1 MTKLVRTAFVAL
13 LVAGVV
19 QAAGATSIH
28 SPSVAVA
35 LWQDSVA
42 QEVEVQDTSVLFSSH
57 DLLEF
62 TLEFDWET
70 VTRDTDSLEA
80 QEHPA
85 VIVFTDETGTE
96 RRFDIK
102 VRTRGHFRRVRRN
115 CEFPPLW
122 FNFPKSQMT
131 GTVFQGQNR
140 VKLYSHCQNG
150 RDDYNQY
157 VVQEYLVNRLLN
169 TVMDMSLRAR
179 LAQVTYV
186 DTEDNED
193 TLTKF
198 AFFSEH
204 KNALEDRLNVEEMEL
219 MGVSAHDV
227 EPNTMGLV
235 NVFEYVIGNAD
246 WGVPA
251 LHNIIVFE
259 SQNYEYYA
267 VPYDFDCT
275 GMVNPRYASRCAGMI
290 CTDEMRRANVPWR
303 RRVSERLYRGFCGAG
318 DRDEQLAELQPF
330 IAIFVEKKAEIYALY
345 EGNEY
350 LEEDRIKDSVEY
362 LDDFYEM
369 LDDQGKMRREFTEK
383 CRR

>member
-62 TLEFDWET
+62 TLEFDWKT

-140 VKLYSHCQNG
+140 VKLYNHCQNG

-179 LAQVTYV
+179 LARVTWV
-186 DTEDNED
+186 DTEGEED

-246 WGVPA
+246 WGVPP
-251 LHNIIVFE
+251 N
-259 SQNYEYYA
+259 
-267 VPYDFDCT
+267 
-275 GMVNPRYASRCAGMI
+275 
-290 CTDEMRRANVPWR
+290 
-303 RRVSERLYRGFCGAG
+303 
-318 DRDEQLAELQPF
+318 
-330 IAIFVEKKAEIYALY
+330 
-345 EGNEY
+345 
-350 LEEDRIKDSVEY
+350 
-362 LDDFYEM
+362 
-369 LDDQGKMRREFTEK
+369 
-383 CRR
+383 